1 LLQSQFFAECE
12 KQAANASA
20 ICKYI
25 REANMSTRLPALT
38 AGERT
43 AGIHADKWLI
53 GPAFL
58 FVFVVT
64 KLPSEVGIDLA

>member
-1 LLQSQFFAECE
+1 LQWQFFAECE
-12 KQAANASA
+12 KQAASASA

-25 REANMSTRLPALT
+25 REANMSARLPALPAGEWT
-38 AGERT
+38 AGPQT
-43 AGIHADKWLI
+43 NKWLI

-58 FVFVVT
+58 FVFLAT